1 MFILKT
7 KNNNKKGTSIIYAI
21 VIATLLFA
29 LASLLLSLSTSVYTF
44 KSTASQKSRVQ
55 YYYDSILM
63 NYFNVAGDALC
74 IDGKGSGNWG
84 RTYIELDNLYTY
96 SEAINLLYENS
107 SINKEEFNKLFH
119 TIDNEDAKS
128 SSTPTMKAKI
138 FTIVDDNYCFTNC
151 RFYDNDDLIYEI
163 NYKMYIT
170 YANYK
175 VGTITWISRSSK
187 FYEEQQEF
195 LENSGRNNFSEWQPF
210 FSNI

>member
-1 MFILKT
+1 MFILKA
-7 KNNNKKGTSIIYAI
+7 KNNNKRGTSIIYAI

-74 IDGKGSGNWG
+74 IDGKGSENWG

-96 SEAINLLYENS
+96 NEAINLLYESS

-119 TIDNEDAKS
+119 TIDNEDTKS

-151 RFYDNDDLIYEI
+151 RFYDDDDLIYEI

-187 FYEEQQEF
+187 FYEEQQKF